1 MTPPLPYSVPITARK
16 GRHIHSRS
24 RGDGL
29 SPCEPKRRTK
39 SMSQS
44 CEQMPSVALGRIGL
58 RIVPARRLP
67 ARGVSVSGFLW
78 RESGVALRGPAV
90 SCVGVG
96 SSWLR
101 HASKSSA
108 SKSSASVAVA
118 SPRALF
124 SRLLEVVRSMSRARK
139 CERLVRRW
147 SDPKSQLRR
156 VGVASPCVTLV
167 AAPLERRSAPS
178 GYRLH

>member
-29 SPCEPKRRTK
+29 SPCGPKRRTK

-44 CEQMPSVALGRIGL
+44 CEQKPGVALGRIGL
-58 RIVPARRLP
+58 RIVPAHRLP
-67 ARGVSVSGFLW
+67 ARGVSVSGFLL
-78 RESGVALRGPAV
+78 RERGVVLRGPAV

-96 SSWLR
+96 SRRLR
-101 HASKSSA
+101 SA

-139 CERLVRRW
+139 CERLARRW

-156 VGVASPCVTLV
+156 VGVASPCVTPV
-167 AAPLERRSAPS
+167 AAPLERKSAPS